1 MNDVD
6 TILAELKR
14 LGTKEGR
21 EGMARYAIVA
31 PKVFGVSVGQLKVLA
46 KPYGKNHPLAL
57 ALWDTGWYEA
67 RMMTAFIDDPALVTP
82 AQMDRWANDFDNWA
96 VCDSTCF
103 HLFDKTPQAFPKIV
117 QWSKKRGEFQRRASF
132 ALLASVALHDKKAP
146 DEKFLDALDLVEQAS
161 TDERNF
167 VRKSV
172 VWALRSIGGRNRAL
186 NAASLSLAKQ
196 LAASDDRT
204 ARSTGKEV
212 IRELAKPAATRRL
225 ESRSRAMV

>member
-1 MNDVD
+1 
-6 TILAELKR
+6 
-14 LGTKEGR
+14 
-21 EGMARYAIVA
+21 MARLTGFIKQRRQDA
-31 PKVFGVSVGQLKVLA
+31 LEHDELA
-46 KPYGKNHPLAL
+46 
-57 ALWDTGWYEA
+57 
-67 RMMTAFIDDPALVTP
+67 V
-82 AQMDRWANDFDNWA
+82 
-96 VCDSTCF
+96 
-103 HLFDKTPQAFPKIV
+103 
-117 QWSKKRGEFQRRASF
+117 EFQRRAAF

-172 VWALRSIGGRNRAL
+172 VWALRSIGGRNRVL

-225 ESRSRAMV
+225 ESRSRAKV